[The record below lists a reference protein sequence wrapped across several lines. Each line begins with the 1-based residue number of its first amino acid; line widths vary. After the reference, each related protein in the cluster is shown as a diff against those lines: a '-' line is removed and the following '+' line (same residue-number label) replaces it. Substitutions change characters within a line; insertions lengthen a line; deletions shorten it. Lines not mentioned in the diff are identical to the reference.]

1 MRMNFQGPTRLAAM
15 TALLAGAFFL
25 LPLNTGPLSPLG
37 YATASAA
44 GAGGDHSGLRDQV
57 QQGSNS
63 GASSETSYSAAPM
76 DAPVTPCQSCYGGSG
91 TDAQNLS
98 NYNYG
103 MPGDCKSCENGEAG
117 K

>member
-1 MRMNFQGPTRLAAM
+1 MRMLFQGPTRLAAM
-15 TALLAGAFFL
+15 TALLAGAFL
-25 LPLNTGPLSPLG
+25 VLPLNADPLSPLG
-37 YATASAA
+37 YAIASAA
-44 GAGGDHSGLRDQV
+44 GNGGDHGGMRDQV
-57 QQGSNS
+57 QLGSNS